1 LGLTSYSHLPPPRS
15 AVTRPH
21 VRHFSWSWPPQSPSE
36 QPDNKGSKPR
46 AEPASDGH
54 PSTSG
59 ALRDGHS
66 GEPVPDKPTRD
77 EKGHTTPAQQTNNEK
92 DNDNDKEGIED
103 HGDKK
108 KQPWNEEDEQA
119 GWQAVEEGREN
130 QARLEAMLRLR
141 ESFQS
146 WRTEMLEE
154 PTTFFKRWIHGRQTW
169 FMARV
174 EKVIAEMKTK
184 RDEECRDALLDVM
197 EDAERRVKKGWPR
210 QLTHWE
216 LERAEDAT
224 KWLLVR
230 KAESDKQNNE

>member
-1 LGLTSYSHLPPPRS
+1 
-15 AVTRPH
+15 
-21 VRHFSWSWPPQSPSE
+21 
-36 QPDNKGSKPR
+36 
-46 AEPASDGH
+46 
-54 PSTSG
+54 
-59 ALRDGHS
+59 
-66 GEPVPDKPTRD
+66 
-77 EKGHTTPAQQTNNEK
+77 
-92 DNDNDKEGIED
+92 
-103 HGDKK
+103 
-108 KQPWNEEDEQA
+108 
-119 GWQAVEEGREN
+119 VEEGREN